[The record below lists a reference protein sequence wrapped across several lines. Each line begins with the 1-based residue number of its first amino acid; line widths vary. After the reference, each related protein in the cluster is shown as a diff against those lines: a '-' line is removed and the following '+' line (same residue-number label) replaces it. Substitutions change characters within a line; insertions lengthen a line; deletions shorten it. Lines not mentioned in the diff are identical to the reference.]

1 MVTGGG
7 GGGGAPPQLPLS
19 LALIALDRDRPALH
33 KKGLKEK
40 KLSLDRELR
49 ESHRPNVRDS
59 PGTLGPFFLYGKII
73 ENTAGDSCER
83 EIDALDPLRPSSN
96 ELSGAKLL
104 LRRAVK
110 ELSPDV
116 QPTVPGQVVRNHK
129 VVKTIHE
136 PKRGRSSEPR
146 LGTATS
152 QHTFVIETERR
163 RPLLL
168 PVGLTDGA
176 AEYKKAQEALRR
188 ARELEEKRQQR
199 EQAEREAAEARE
211 RERQRTYRPHVAA
224 RKSASLKKEIA
235 SSGESLPGR
244 DTNSNKR
251 SPVRKKLLSVSNDV
265 ISTIVTEPSV
275 VEESFQAR
283 LEEYEE
289 DSEVCDEEL
298 NEQHF
303 SQLDYKSIFGA
314 RPKVARTPDGITN
327 RGGFF
332 RRDPF

>member
-1 MVTGGG
+1 M
-7 GGGGAPPQLPLS
+7 
-19 LALIALDRDRPALH
+19 
-33 KKGLKEK
+33 
-40 KLSLDRELR
+40 
-49 ESHRPNVRDS
+49 
-59 PGTLGPFFLYGKII
+59 
-73 ENTAGDSCER
+73 AGDSCER

-110 ELSPDV
+110 ELSPEV

-136 PKRGRSSEPR
+136 PNSANPRRGRSSEPR

-211 RERQRTYRPHVAA
+211 RER
-224 RKSASLKKEIA
+224 KEIA

-289 DSEVCDEEL
+289 DS
-298 NEQHF
+298 
-303 SQLDYKSIFGA
+303 QLDYKSIFGA